1 MVYKVYIKRGLN
13 MKFTIDRSA
22 LLTAL
27 QHVHSVVERRNT
39 IPILSNVLIEAKE
52 DGVYLT
58 ATDMD
63 IAVIEKINLEKS
75 EVMQLGTITTS
86 AQMLYDIVRKL
97 PENVKVELLSE
108 KNDRLGIKASSS
120 SFALNCL
127 PAEDFPSI
135 SQEEFKFTFSLET
148 NDLIR
153 LIDKTSFAMSLEETR
168 YYLNGIYLHAVKDA
182 EGEKL
187 RTVSTDGHRLSRVDM
202 NIPEGANEI
211 PGVIVPRKTIMEIR
225 KLLED
230 HSDTINLS
238 LSDNKIKLSF
248 SNVILTSKLL
258 DGTFPDYSRV
268 IPEQNDK
275 TVTISNQ
282 LLSEA
287 VDRVSTVSTD
297 KTRAIKVNISKGNL
311 IISATNPDKGSASES
326 LDVIYDGEEVEIGFN
341 SKYVLD
347 VARQI
352 KGNEIIIKLSDSVSP
367 TLVYDKDD
375 KGVLF
380 VLMPMRV

>member
-1 MVYKVYIKRGLN
+1 
-13 MKFTIDRSA
+13 MKFSIDRSA

-97 PENVKVELLSE
+97 PENIKVELLSE

-135 SQEEFKFTFSLET
+135 SQEEFKFTFSLGT

-168 YYLNGIYLHAVKDA
+168 YYLNGIYLHAVNDA

-275 TVTISNQ
+275 TVIISNQ

>member
-1 MVYKVYIKRGLN
+1 

-230 HSDTINLS
+230 HADIINLS

-248 SNVILTSKLL
+248 NNVILTSKLL

-311 IISATNPDKGSASES
+311 VISATNPDKGSASES

>member
-1 MVYKVYIKRGLN
+1 
-13 MKFTIDRSA
+13 MKFSIDKSA

-63 IAVIEKINLEKS
+63 IAVIEKIDLEKS

-97 PENVKVELLSE
+97 PENIKVELLSE

-127 PAEDFPSI
+127 AAEDFPSI
-135 SQEEFKFTFSLET
+135 SQEDFKYTFSLDA

-168 YYLNGIYLHAVKDA
+168 YYLNGIYLHAIKDA
-182 EGEKL
+182 DGDKL

-202 NIPEGANEI
+202 NIPKGANEI

-230 HSDTINLS
+230 HTDTIELS
-238 LSDNKIKLSF
+238 LSDNKIRLSF

-311 IISATNPDKGSASES
+311 VISATNPDKGSASES
-326 LDVIYDGEEVEIGFN
+326 LDINYDGEEVEIGFN

-352 KGNEIIIKLSDSVSP
+352 KGNEVIIKLSDSVSP

-375 KGVLF
+375 KDVLF

>member
-1 MVYKVYIKRGLN
+1 
-13 MKFTIDRSA
+13 MKFSIDRSA
-22 LLTAL
+22 LLIAL

-63 IAVIEKINLEKS
+63 IAVIEKVDLDKS
-75 EVMQLGTITTS
+75 EVIQLGTVTTS

-97 PENVKVELLSE
+97 PDNIKVEFLSE

-127 PAEDFPSI
+127 PSEDFPSI
-135 SQEEFKFTFSLET
+135 SQEDFKYSFNIDSIA
-148 NDLIR
+148 LIR
-153 LIDKTSFAMSLEETR
+153 LLDKTSFAMSLEETR
-168 YYLNGIYLHAVKDA
+168 YYLNGIYLHAIKEDNIH
-182 EGEKL
+182 KL
-187 RTVSTDGHRLSRVDM
+187 RTVATDGHRLSRVDM
-202 NIPEGANEI
+202 NLPEGADGI
-211 PGVIVPRKTIMEIR
+211 PGVIIPRKTILEIR
-225 KLLED
+225 KILED
-230 HSDTINLS
+230 HTGNINLS
-238 LSDNKIKLSF
+238 LSETKIRLSF
-248 SNVILTSKLL
+248 NNVILTSKLL

-275 TVTISNQ
+275 LVTISNQ
-282 LLSEA
+282 SISEA

-297 KTRAIKVNISKGNL
+297 KTRAIKININKGNL
-311 IISATNPDKGSASES
+311 VISATNPDKGSASEYV
-326 LDVIYDGEEVEIGFN
+326 DVVYDGDEVEIGFN

-375 KGVLF
+375 KEVLF

>member
-1 MVYKVYIKRGLN
+1 

-168 YYLNGIYLHAVKDA
+168 YYLNGIYLHAVKDTD
-182 EGEKL
+182 GEKL

-311 IISATNPDKGSASES
+311 VISATNPDKGSASES
-326 LDVIYDGEEVEIGFN
+326 LDIIYDGEEVEIGFN

>member
-1 MVYKVYIKRGLN
+1 
-13 MKFTIDRSA
+13 MKFSIDKSA
-22 LLTAL
+22 LLSAL

-39 IPILSNVLIEAKE
+39 IPILANVLVEAKE

-63 IAVIEKINLEKS
+63 IAVIEKVGLDNS

-97 PENVKVELLSE
+97 PENIKVELLSE

-135 SQEEFKFTFSLET
+135 SQEDFKYSFDIDSS
-148 NDLIR
+148 DLIR

-168 YYLNGIYLHAVKDA
+168 YYLNGIYLHTLKEA
-182 EGEKL
+182 ENKKL

-202 NIPEGANEI
+202 NMPEGANEA
-211 PGVIVPRKTIMEIR
+211 PGVIIPRKTIMEIR

-230 HSDTINLS
+230 HTDKINLS
-238 LSDNKIKLSF
+238 LSDTKIKLSF

-258 DGTFPDYSRV
+258 DGTFPDYTRV

-275 TVTISNQ
+275 TITISNQ

-297 KTRAIKVNISKGNL
+297 KTRAIKVNITKDNL
-311 IISATNPDKGSASES
+311 VVSATNPDKGSASES
-326 LDVIYDGEEVEIGFN
+326 LAVKYDGEEVEIGFN

-375 KGVLF
+375 KDVLF

>member
-1 MVYKVYIKRGLN
+1 
-13 MKFTIDRSA
+13 MKFSIDRSA
-22 LLTAL
+22 LLMAL

-63 IAVIEKINLEKS
+63 IAVIEKVDMEKS
-75 EVMQLGTITTS
+75 EIIQLGTITTS

-97 PENVKVELLSE
+97 PENIKVELLSE

-120 SFALNCL
+120 SFSLNCL
-127 PAEDFPSI
+127 PSEDFPSI
-135 SQEEFKFTFSLET
+135 SEEDFKHSFDIDAI
-148 NDLIR
+148 DLIR
-153 LIDKTSFAMSLEETR
+153 LIDKTSFSMSSEETR
-168 YYLNGIYLHAVKDA
+168 YYLNGIYLHSIK
-182 EGEKL
+182 EGELNKL

-202 NIPEGANEI
+202 SLPDGADGI
-211 PGVIVPRKTIMEIR
+211 PGVIIPRKTIMEIR

-230 HSDTINLS
+230 HTGNISLS
-238 LSDNKIKLSF
+238 LSDTKIRLSF
-248 SNVILTSKLL
+248 NNVILTSKLL

-275 TVTISNQ
+275 LVTISNQ
-282 LLSEA
+282 LISEA

-297 KTRAIKVNISKGNL
+297 KTRAIKININKATL
-311 IISATNPDKGSASES
+311 IISATNPDKGSASENI
-326 LDVIYDGEEVEIGFN
+326 DIDYDGDEVEIGFN

-352 KGNEIIIKLSDSVSP
+352 KGNDIIIKLSDAVSP

-375 KGVLF
+375 KEVLF

>member
-1 MVYKVYIKRGLN
+1 
-13 MKFTIDRSA
+13 MKFSIDRAA
-22 LLTAL
+22 LLIAL

-63 IAVIEKINLEKS
+63 IAVIEKVDLDKS
-75 EVMQLGTITTS
+75 EVIQLGTVTTS

-97 PENVKVELLSE
+97 PDNIKVEFLSE

-127 PAEDFPSI
+127 PSEDFPSI
-135 SQEEFKFTFSLET
+135 SQEDFKYSFNIDSIA
-148 NDLIR
+148 LIR
-153 LIDKTSFAMSLEETR
+153 LLDKTSFAMSLEETR
-168 YYLNGIYLHAVKDA
+168 YYLNGIYLHAIKEDNIH
-182 EGEKL
+182 KL
-187 RTVSTDGHRLSRVDM
+187 RTVATDGHRLSRVDM
-202 NIPEGANEI
+202 NLPEGADGI
-211 PGVIVPRKTIMEIR
+211 PGVIIPRKTILEIR
-225 KLLED
+225 KILED
-230 HSDTINLS
+230 HTGNINLS
-238 LSDNKIKLSF
+238 LSETKIRLSF
-248 SNVILTSKLL
+248 NNVILTSKLL

-275 TVTISNQ
+275 LVTISNQ
-282 LLSEA
+282 SISEA

-297 KTRAIKVNISKGNL
+297 KTRAIKININKGNL
-311 IISATNPDKGSASES
+311 VISATNPDKGSASEYV
-326 LDVIYDGEEVEIGFN
+326 DVVYDGDEVEIGFN

-375 KGVLF
+375 KEVLF

>member
-1 MVYKVYIKRGLN
+1 
-13 MKFTIDRSA
+13 MKFSIDRSA
-22 LLTAL
+22 LLIAL

-58 ATDMD
+58 STDMD
-63 IAVIEKINLEKS
+63 ITVIEKVDLGKS
-75 EVMQLGTITTS
+75 EVTQLGTTTTS

-97 PENVKVELLSE
+97 PDNIKVEFLSE

-127 PAEDFPSI
+127 PSEDFPSI
-135 SQEEFKFTFSLET
+135 AQEDFKHSFNIDAL
-148 NDLIR
+148 DLVR
-153 LIDKTSFAMSLEETR
+153 LIDKSSFAMSLEETR
-168 YYLNGIYLHAVKDA
+168 YYLNGIYLHAIKEDNVD
-182 EGEKL
+182 KL
-187 RTVSTDGHRLSRVDM
+187 RTVATDGHRLSRVDI
-202 NIPEGANEI
+202 NLPQGAEGI
-211 PGVIVPRKTIMEIR
+211 PGVIIPRKTILEIR
-225 KLLED
+225 KILED
-230 HSDTINLS
+230 HTGNVS
-238 LSDNKIKLSF
+238 LSISETKIKLSF
-248 SNVILTSKLL
+248 NNVVLTSKLL

-268 IPEQNDK
+268 IPEHNDK
-275 TVTISNQ
+275 LVTISNQ
-282 LLSEA
+282 SISEA

-297 KTRAIKVNISKGNL
+297 KTRAIKININKGSVV
-311 IISATNPDKGSASES
+311 ISATNPDKGSASEH
-326 LDVIYDGEEVEIGFN
+326 LDVVYNGDEVEIGFN

-352 KGNEIIIKLSDSVSP
+352 KGNEILIKLSDSVSP

-375 KGVLF
+375 KDVLF

>member
-1 MVYKVYIKRGLN
+1 
-13 MKFTIDRSA
+13 MKFSIDRAA
-22 LLTAL
+22 LLIAL

-58 ATDMD
+58 VTDMD
-63 IAVIEKINLEKS
+63 IAVIEKVDLDKS
-75 EVMQLGTITTS
+75 EVIQLGTVTTS

-97 PENVKVELLSE
+97 PDNIKVEFLSE
-108 KNDRLGIKASSS
+108 KNERLGIKASSS

-127 PAEDFPSI
+127 PSEDFPSI
-135 SQEEFKFTFSLET
+135 SQEDFKYSFNIDSIA
-148 NDLIR
+148 LIR
-153 LIDKTSFAMSLEETR
+153 LLDKTSFAMSLEETR
-168 YYLNGIYLHAVKDA
+168 YYLNGIYLHAIKEDNIH
-182 EGEKL
+182 KL
-187 RTVSTDGHRLSRVDM
+187 RTVATDGHRLSRVDM
-202 NIPEGANEI
+202 NLPEGADGI
-211 PGVIVPRKTIMEIR
+211 PGVIIPRKTILEIR
-225 KLLED
+225 KILED
-230 HSDTINLS
+230 HTGNINLS
-238 LSDNKIKLSF
+238 LSETKIRLSF
-248 SNVILTSKLL
+248 NNVILTSKLL

-275 TVTISNQ
+275 LVTISNQ
-282 LLSEA
+282 SISEA

-297 KTRAIKVNISKGNL
+297 KTRAIKININKENL
-311 IISATNPDKGSASES
+311 VISATNPDKGSASEYV
-326 LDVIYDGEEVEIGFN
+326 DVVYDGDEVEIGFN

-375 KGVLF
+375 KEVLF

>member
-1 MVYKVYIKRGLN
+1 
-13 MKFTIDRSA
+13 MKFSIERSA
-22 LLTAL
+22 LLIAL

-58 ATDMD
+58 STDMD
-63 IAVIEKINLEKS
+63 IAVIEKIDLDKS
-75 EVMQLGTITTS
+75 EVTQLGTTTTS

-97 PENVKVELLSE
+97 PDNIKVELLSE

-120 SFALNCL
+120 SFSLNCL
-127 PAEDFPSI
+127 PSEDFPSI
-135 SQEEFKFTFSLET
+135 AQEDFKHSFNIDSS
-148 NDLIR
+148 DLIR
-153 LIDKTSFAMSLEETR
+153 LIDKSSFAMSLEETR
-168 YYLNGIYLHAVKDA
+168 YYLNGIYLHAIKEDNID
-182 EGEKL
+182 KM
-187 RTVSTDGHRLSRVDM
+187 RTVATDGHRLSRVDI
-202 NIPEGANEI
+202 NLPQGAEGI
-211 PGVIVPRKTIMEIR
+211 PGVIIPRKTILEIR
-225 KLLED
+225 KILED
-230 HSDTINLS
+230 HTGNVS
-238 LSDNKIKLSF
+238 LSISETKIKLSF
-248 SNVILTSKLL
+248 NNVVLTSKLL

-268 IPEQNDK
+268 IPEHNDK
-275 TVTISNQ
+275 LVTISNQ
-282 LLSEA
+282 AISEA

-297 KTRAIKVNISKGNL
+297 KTRAIKININKGSVV
-311 IISATNPDKGSASES
+311 ISATNPDKGNASEH
-326 LDVIYDGEEVEIGFN
+326 LDVVYNGDEVEIGFN

-375 KGVLF
+375 KEVLF

>member
-1 MVYKVYIKRGLN
+1 
-13 MKFTIDRSA
+13 MKFSIDRAA
-22 LLTAL
+22 LLIAL

-63 IAVIEKINLEKS
+63 IAVIEKVDLDKS
-75 EVMQLGTITTS
+75 EVIQLGTVTTS

-97 PENVKVELLSE
+97 PDNIKVEFLSE
-108 KNDRLGIKASSS
+108 KNERLGIKASSS

-127 PAEDFPSI
+127 PSEDFPSI
-135 SQEEFKFTFSLET
+135 SQEDFKHSFNIDSIA
-148 NDLIR
+148 LIR
-153 LIDKTSFAMSLEETR
+153 LLDKTSFAMSLEETR
-168 YYLNGIYLHAVKDA
+168 YYLNGIYLHAIKEDNIH
-182 EGEKL
+182 KL
-187 RTVSTDGHRLSRVDM
+187 RTVATDGHRLSRVDM
-202 NIPEGANEI
+202 NLPEGADGI
-211 PGVIVPRKTIMEIR
+211 PGVIIPRKTILEIR
-225 KLLED
+225 KILED
-230 HSDTINLS
+230 HTGNINLS
-238 LSDNKIKLSF
+238 LSETKIRLSF
-248 SNVILTSKLL
+248 NNVILTSKLL

-275 TVTISNQ
+275 LVTISNQ
-282 LLSEA
+282 SISEA

-297 KTRAIKVNISKGNL
+297 KTRAIKININKGNL
-311 IISATNPDKGSASES
+311 VISATNPDKGSASEYV
-326 LDVIYDGEEVEIGFN
+326 DVVYDGDEVEIGFN

-375 KGVLF
+375 KEVLF

>member
-1 MVYKVYIKRGLN
+1 
-13 MKFTIDRSA
+13 MKFSIDKSA
-22 LLTAL
+22 LLSAL

-63 IAVIEKINLEKS
+63 IAVIEKIDLKKS

-97 PENVKVELLSE
+97 PDNISVELLSE
-108 KNDRLGIKASSS
+108 KNDRLGIKASTS

-127 PAEDFPSI
+127 PSEEFPSI
-135 SQEEFKFTFSLET
+135 AQEAFNHSFNIDASEM
-148 NDLIR
+148 IR

-168 YYLNGIYLHAVKDA
+168 YYLNGIYLHAVKDSTSD
-182 EGEKL
+182 KL

-202 NIPEGANEI
+202 NMPEGVKEI
-211 PGVIVPRKTIMEIR
+211 PGVIIPRKTIMEIR

-230 HSDTINLS
+230 HSDNINLS
-238 LSDNKIKLSF
+238 LSDNKIQISF
-248 SNVILTSKLL
+248 SNVVLTSKLL

-275 TVTISNQ
+275 TITISNQ

-297 KTRAIKVNISKGNL
+297 KTRAIKININKGNL
-311 IISATNPDKGSASES
+311 VISATNPDKGSASES
-326 LDVIYDGEEVEIGFN
+326 LEVKYDGEEVEIGFN

-352 KGNEIIIKLSDSVSP
+352 KGKDIIIKLSDSVSP
-367 TLVYDKDD
+367 TLVYDKEDED
-375 KGVLF
+375 VLF

>member
-1 MVYKVYIKRGLN
+1 
-13 MKFTIDRSA
+13 MKFSIDRAA
-22 LLTAL
+22 LLIAL

-39 IPILSNVLIEAKE
+39 IPILSNVLIETKE

-63 IAVIEKINLEKS
+63 IAVIEKVDLDKS
-75 EVMQLGTITTS
+75 EVIQLGTVTTS

-97 PENVKVELLSE
+97 PDNIKVEFLSE
-108 KNDRLGIKASSS
+108 KNDRLGIKALSS

-127 PAEDFPSI
+127 PSEDFPSI
-135 SQEEFKFTFSLET
+135 SQEDFKYSFNIDSIA
-148 NDLIR
+148 LIR
-153 LIDKTSFAMSLEETR
+153 LLDKTSFAMSLEETR
-168 YYLNGIYLHAVKDA
+168 YYLNGIYLHAIKEDNIH
-182 EGEKL
+182 KL
-187 RTVSTDGHRLSRVDM
+187 RTVATDGHRLSRVDM
-202 NIPEGANEI
+202 NLPEGADGI
-211 PGVIVPRKTIMEIR
+211 PGVIIPRKTILEIR
-225 KLLED
+225 KILED
-230 HSDTINLS
+230 HTGNINLS
-238 LSDNKIKLSF
+238 LSETKIRLSF
-248 SNVILTSKLL
+248 NNVILTSKLL

-275 TVTISNQ
+275 LVTISNQ
-282 LLSEA
+282 SISEA

-297 KTRAIKVNISKGNL
+297 KTRAIKININKENL
-311 IISATNPDKGSASES
+311 VISATNPDKGSASEYV
-326 LDVIYDGEEVEIGFN
+326 DIVYDGDEVEIGFN

-375 KGVLF
+375 KEVLF

>member
-1 MVYKVYIKRGLN
+1 M
-13 MKFTIDRSA
+13 
-22 LLTAL
+22 
-27 QHVHSVVERRNT
+27 
-39 IPILSNVLIEAKE
+39 
-52 DGVYLT
+52 
-58 ATDMD
+58 
-63 IAVIEKINLEKS
+63 
-75 EVMQLGTITTS
+75 
-86 AQMLYDIVRKL
+86 
-97 PENVKVELLSE
+97 
-108 KNDRLGIKASSS
+108 
-120 SFALNCL
+120 
-127 PAEDFPSI
+127 
-135 SQEEFKFTFSLET
+135 
-148 NDLIR
+148 IR

-202 NIPEGANEI
+202 NIPAGANEI

-375 KGVLF
+375 KGGLF

>member
-1 MVYKVYIKRGLN
+1 
-13 MKFTIDRSA
+13 MKFSIDRSA
-22 LLTAL
+22 LLMAL

-63 IAVIEKINLEKS
+63 IAVIEKVDMEKS
-75 EVMQLGTITTS
+75 EIIQLGTITTS

-97 PENVKVELLSE
+97 PENIKVELLSE

-127 PAEDFPSI
+127 PSEDFPSI
-135 SQEEFKFTFSLET
+135 SEEDFKHSFDIDAI
-148 NDLIR
+148 DLIR
-153 LIDKTSFAMSLEETR
+153 LIDKTSFSMSSEETR
-168 YYLNGIYLHAVKDA
+168 YYLNGIYLHSIK
-182 EGEKL
+182 EGEINKL
-187 RTVSTDGHRLSRVDM
+187 RTVATDGHRLSRVDM
-202 NIPEGANEI
+202 SLPDGADGI
-211 PGVIVPRKTIMEIR
+211 PGVIIPRKTIMEIR

-230 HSDTINLS
+230 HTGNISLS
-238 LSDNKIKLSF
+238 LSDTKIRLSF
-248 SNVILTSKLL
+248 NNVILTSKLL

-268 IPEQNDK
+268 IPEKNEK
-275 TVTISNQ
+275 LVTIPNQ
-282 LLSEA
+282 LISEA

-297 KTRAIKVNISKGNL
+297 KTRAIKININKATL
-311 IISATNPDKGSASES
+311 IISATNPDKGSASENI
-326 LDVIYDGEEVEIGFN
+326 DIDYDGDEVEIGFN

-352 KGNEIIIKLSDSVSP
+352 KGKDIIIKLSDAVSP

-375 KGVLF
+375 KEVLF

>member
-1 MVYKVYIKRGLN
+1 
-13 MKFTIDRSA
+13 MKFSIDRSA
-22 LLTAL
+22 LLIAL

-58 ATDMD
+58 STDMD
-63 IAVIEKINLEKS
+63 ITVIEKVDLGES
-75 EVMQLGTITTS
+75 EVTQLGTTTTS

-97 PENVKVELLSE
+97 PDNIKVEFLSE

-127 PAEDFPSI
+127 PSEDFPSI
-135 SQEEFKFTFSLET
+135 AQEDFKHSFNIDAL
-148 NDLIR
+148 DLVR
-153 LIDKTSFAMSLEETR
+153 LIDKSSFAMSLEETR
-168 YYLNGIYLHAVKDA
+168 YYLNGIYLHAIKEDNVD
-182 EGEKL
+182 KL
-187 RTVSTDGHRLSRVDM
+187 RTVATDGHRLSRVDI
-202 NIPEGANEI
+202 NLPQGAEGI
-211 PGVIVPRKTIMEIR
+211 PGVIIPRKTILEIR
-225 KLLED
+225 KILED
-230 HSDTINLS
+230 HTGNVS
-238 LSDNKIKLSF
+238 LSISETKIKLSF
-248 SNVILTSKLL
+248 NNVVLTSKLL

-268 IPEQNDK
+268 IPEHNDK
-275 TVTISNQ
+275 LVTISNQ
-282 LLSEA
+282 SISEA

-297 KTRAIKVNISKGNL
+297 KTRAIKININKGS
-311 IISATNPDKGSASES
+311 IVISATNPDKGSASEH
-326 LDVIYDGEEVEIGFN
+326 LDVVYNGDEVEIGFN

-352 KGNEIIIKLSDSVSP
+352 KGNEILIKLSDSVSP

-375 KGVLF
+375 KDVLF

>member
-1 MVYKVYIKRGLN
+1 
-13 MKFTIDRSA
+13 MKFSIDRSA
-22 LLTAL
+22 LLIAL

-58 ATDMD
+58 STDMD
-63 IAVIEKINLEKS
+63 ITVIEKVDLGES
-75 EVMQLGTITTS
+75 EVTQLGTTTTS
-86 AQMLYDIVRKL
+86 AQILYDIVRKL
-97 PENVKVELLSE
+97 PDNIKVEFLSE

-127 PAEDFPSI
+127 PSEDFPSI
-135 SQEEFKFTFSLET
+135 AQEDFKHSFNIDAL
-148 NDLIR
+148 DLVR
-153 LIDKTSFAMSLEETR
+153 LIDKSSFAMSLEETR
-168 YYLNGIYLHAVKDA
+168 YYLNGIYLHAIKEDNV
-182 EGEKL
+182 EKM
-187 RTVSTDGHRLSRVDM
+187 RTVATDGHRLSRVDI
-202 NIPEGANEI
+202 NLPQGAEGI
-211 PGVIVPRKTIMEIR
+211 PGVIIPRKTILEIR
-225 KLLED
+225 KILED
-230 HSDTINLS
+230 HTGNVS
-238 LSDNKIKLSF
+238 LSISETKIKLSF
-248 SNVILTSKLL
+248 NNVVLTSKLL

-268 IPEQNDK
+268 IPEHNDK
-275 TVTISNQ
+275 LVTISNQ
-282 LLSEA
+282 SISEA

-297 KTRAIKVNISKGNL
+297 KTRAIKININKGS
-311 IISATNPDKGSASES
+311 IVISATNPDKGSASEH
-326 LDVIYDGEEVEIGFN
+326 LDVVYNGDEVEIGFN

-375 KGVLF
+375 KEVLF

>member
-1 MVYKVYIKRGLN
+1 
-13 MKFTIDRSA
+13 MKFSIDRSV
-22 LLTAL
+22 LLIAL

-58 ATDMD
+58 STDMD
-63 IAVIEKINLEKS
+63 ITVIEKVDLGKS
-75 EVMQLGTITTS
+75 EVTQLGTTTTS

-97 PENVKVELLSE
+97 PDNIKVEFLSE

-127 PAEDFPSI
+127 PSEDFPSI
-135 SQEEFKFTFSLET
+135 AQEDFKHSFNIDAL
-148 NDLIR
+148 DLVR
-153 LIDKTSFAMSLEETR
+153 LIDKSSFAMSLEETR
-168 YYLNGIYLHAVKDA
+168 YYLNGIYLHAIKEDNVD
-182 EGEKL
+182 KL
-187 RTVSTDGHRLSRVDM
+187 RTVATDGHRLSRVDI
-202 NIPEGANEI
+202 NLPQGAEGI
-211 PGVIVPRKTIMEIR
+211 PGVIIPRKTILEIR
-225 KLLED
+225 KILED
-230 HSDTINLS
+230 HTGNVS
-238 LSDNKIKLSF
+238 LSISETKIKLSF
-248 SNVILTSKLL
+248 NNVVLTSKLL

-268 IPEQNDK
+268 IPEHNDK
-275 TVTISNQ
+275 LVTISNQ
-282 LLSEA
+282 SISEA

-297 KTRAIKVNISKGNL
+297 KTRAIKININKGS
-311 IISATNPDKGSASES
+311 IVISATNPDKGSASEH
-326 LDVIYDGEEVEIGFN
+326 LDVVYNGDEVEIGFN

-352 KGNEIIIKLSDSVSP
+352 KGNEILIKLSDSVSP

-375 KGVLF
+375 KEVLF

>member
-1 MVYKVYIKRGLN
+1 
-13 MKFTIDRSA
+13 MKFSIDRSA

-97 PENVKVELLSE
+97 PENIKVELLSE

-135 SQEEFKFTFSLET
+135 SQEEFKYTFSLET

-230 HSDTINLS
+230 HSDIINLS

-275 TVTISNQ
+275 TITISNQ

-311 IISATNPDKGSASES
+311 VISATNPDKGSASES

>member
-1 MVYKVYIKRGLN
+1 
-13 MKFTIDRSA
+13 MKFSIDRSA
-22 LLTAL
+22 LLIAL

-63 IAVIEKINLEKS
+63 IAVIEKVDLDKS
-75 EVMQLGTITTS
+75 EVIQLGTVTTS

-97 PENVKVELLSE
+97 PDNIKVEFLSE

-127 PAEDFPSI
+127 PSEDFPSI
-135 SQEEFKFTFSLET
+135 AQEDFKHSFNIDSIA
-148 NDLIR
+148 LIR
-153 LIDKTSFAMSLEETR
+153 LLDKTSFAMSLEETR
-168 YYLNGIYLHAVKDA
+168 YYLNGIYLHAIKEDNIH
-182 EGEKL
+182 KL
-187 RTVSTDGHRLSRVDM
+187 RTVATDGHRLSRVDM
-202 NIPEGANEI
+202 NLPEGADGI
-211 PGVIVPRKTIMEIR
+211 PGVIIPRKTILEIR
-225 KLLED
+225 KILED
-230 HSDTINLS
+230 HTGNINLS
-238 LSDNKIKLSF
+238 LSETKIRLSF
-248 SNVILTSKLL
+248 NNVILTSKLL

-275 TVTISNQ
+275 LVTISNQ
-282 LLSEA
+282 SISEA

-297 KTRAIKVNISKGNL
+297 KTRAIKININKGNL
-311 IISATNPDKGSASES
+311 VISATNPDKGSASEYV
-326 LDVIYDGEEVEIGFN
+326 DIVYDGDEVEIGFN

-375 KGVLF
+375 KEVLF

>member
-1 MVYKVYIKRGLN
+1 
-13 MKFTIDRSA
+13 MKFSIDRSA

-97 PENVKVELLSE
+97 PENIKVELLSE

-135 SQEEFKFTFSLET
+135 SQEEFKYTFSLET

-168 YYLNGIYLHAVKDA
+168 YYLNGIYLHAVKDTD
-182 EGEKL
+182 GEKL

-230 HSDTINLS
+230 HSDIINLS

-275 TVTISNQ
+275 IVTISNQ

>member
-1 MVYKVYIKRGLN
+1 MVYKVYIKRGFN
-13 MKFTIDRSA
+13 MKFSIDRSA

-230 HSDTINLS
+230 HSDIINLS

>member
-1 MVYKVYIKRGLN
+1 
-13 MKFTIDRSA
+13 MKFSIDRSA

-135 SQEEFKFTFSLET
+135 SQEEFKYTFSLET

-187 RTVSTDGHRLSRVDM
+187 RTVSTDGHRLSRAVSYTHLTL
-202 NIPEGANEI
+202 P
-211 PGVIVPRKTIMEIR
+211 T
-225 KLLED
+225 
-230 HSDTINLS
+230 SD
-238 LSDNKIKLSF
+238 
-248 SNVILTSKLL
+248 
-258 DGTFPDYSRV
+258 
-268 IPEQNDK
+268 
-275 TVTISNQ
+275 
-282 LLSEA
+282 
-287 VDRVSTVSTD
+287 
-297 KTRAIKVNISKGNL
+297 
-311 IISATNPDKGSASES
+311 
-326 LDVIYDGEEVEIGFN
+326 
-341 SKYVLD
+341 
-347 VARQI
+347 
-352 KGNEIIIKLSDSVSP
+352 
-367 TLVYDKDD
+367 LV
-375 KGVLF
+375 
-380 VLMPMRV
+380 

>member
-1 MVYKVYIKRGLN
+1 
-13 MKFTIDRSA
+13 MKFSIDRSA

-97 PENVKVELLSE
+97 PENIKVELLSE

-135 SQEEFKFTFSLET
+135 SQEEFKYTFSLET

-168 YYLNGIYLHAVKDA
+168 YYLNGIYLHAVNDSD
-182 EGEKL
+182 GEKL

-230 HSDTINLS
+230 HSDIINLS

-297 KTRAIKVNISKGNL
+297 KTRAIKINISKGNL
-311 IISATNPDKGSASES
+311 VISATNPDKGSASES
-326 LDVIYDGEEVEIGFN
+326 LDVIYEGEEVEIGFN